1 MEFALP
7 FAIFNLPEENMRP
20 SDQMIESLIAS
31 LSDEASEK
39 DRHLFKLALRQLVKI
54 AKAEQVQAI
63 EDDFDAVYKVLS
75 LR

>member
-1 MEFALP
+1 
-7 FAIFNLPEENMRP
+7 
-20 SDQMIESLIAS
+20 MIESLIAS

-63 EDDFDAVYKVLS
+63 EEDFDAVYKVLS
-75 LR
+75 IR